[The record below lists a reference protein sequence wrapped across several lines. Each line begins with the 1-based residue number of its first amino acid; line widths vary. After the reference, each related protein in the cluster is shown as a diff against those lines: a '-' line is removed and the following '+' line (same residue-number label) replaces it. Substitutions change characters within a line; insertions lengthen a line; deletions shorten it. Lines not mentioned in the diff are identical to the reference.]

1 MTIDEINKKK
11 KLIFKMIFFKNATTS
26 NFLDLLDKQYKIENL
41 FTKKLRDN

>member
-1 MTIDEINKKK
+1 
-11 KLIFKMIFFKNATTS
+11 MIFFKNATTS